1 MCLKLELKST
11 KNMRKMEKH
20 CFLMLTYLFY
30 KDSMSNKETFMVAII
45 IHNLQELYIHYGIYM
60 VTRRLWI
67 LLLFLFLFYRI
78 CLLKREIMKG
88 YLQEIFLQLSFL
100 FLRAYIRPNNGR
112 NFSIQDSI
120 LQAKKDD

>member
-1 MCLKLELKST
+1 
-11 KNMRKMEKH
+11 
-20 CFLMLTYLFY
+20 
-30 KDSMSNKETFMVAII
+30 MVAII
-45 IHNLQELYIHYGIYM
+45 IHSLQELYIHYRIYM

-67 LLLFLFLFYRI
+67 LLLFFFLFYRI

-112 NFSIQDSI
+112 NFSI
-120 LQAKKDD
+120 